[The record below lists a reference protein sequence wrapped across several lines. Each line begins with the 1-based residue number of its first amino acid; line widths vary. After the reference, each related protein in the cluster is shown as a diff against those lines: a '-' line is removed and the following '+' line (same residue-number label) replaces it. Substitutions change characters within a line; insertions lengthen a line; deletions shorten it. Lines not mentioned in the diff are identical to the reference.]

1 MDIFKSTPAKDA
13 IERDWTIETLTVE
26 KDGSQISGDD
36 DDTVEPLGY
45 WMEDHKAEL
54 DSRDH

>member
-1 MDIFKSTPAKDA
+1 
-13 IERDWTIETLTVE
+13 LTVE